1 MNLTTQT
8 DNELM
13 VAVREGQL
21 TALGE
26 LFQRYKRVLW
36 TYFFRLCK
44 DQMLSEDLVQN
55 VFERILKFKD
65 KFRGDGPFK
74 YWIFHIARNVYA
86 DQFRQNKVTITSDEI
101 PVIADETVTPASSA
115 GEISSETLLYQALD
129 RLRPDDKELL
139 VLTKLEG
146 LKYREVG
153 VLLNVPENTIKIKVF
168 RALRSL
174 KNEYVL
180 LDQYYHQ
187 S

>member
-1 MNLTTQT
+1 M
-8 DNELM
+8 
-13 VAVREGQL
+13 
-21 TALGE
+21 
-26 LFQRYKRVLW
+26 
-36 TYFFRLCK
+36 
-44 DQMLSEDLVQN
+44 
-55 VFERILKFKD
+55 
-65 KFRGDGPFK
+65 
-74 YWIFHIARNVYA
+74 
-86 DQFRQNKVTITSDEI
+86 TITSDEI